1 MAITV
6 SNAGFIHAMAAEK
19 QILIG
24 GYYGGN
30 NIGDEAI
37 LRAMLD
43 AFRSRHTG
51 LSFNVVSHAPQE
63 TRQRHAVEAVHW
75 REIPALA
82 EAVCRS
88 DLVLIGGGGLFMDYW
103 GLDEESYFRI
113 LHGGISTYGT
123 LAGLAAAFGIPY
135 ALVGVGV
142 GPLASE
148 SAREHTRRIFSQAR
162 LATVRDPE
170 SLALLDEIGLSP
182 LPDHIH
188 LTADLAFGLQP
199 GPQDE
204 AAADRFCDSL
214 GIRPDKPVLGIS
226 VRYWDF
232 PVPPSDWLPSLA
244 QAVRDFL
251 TEADTQALLLPFQVG
266 EEGSLTDDLQLS
278 RRLIQT
284 INLPDRL
291 HLLPQ
296 VPDIYVMQ
304 SLISRCDLLLGMRL
318 HGLLMAING
327 HIPAVALAYDPK
339 VNALM
344 NLVGFSQLTCALPP
358 SATKLSDMLKQTWL
372 ERESLSNQARQ
383 VHKRLKSQTDKNME
397 YVSQVLDSLS
407 PKPGANP
414 LQDFVIARLSQLQS
428 VDTELLNEKVR
439 TQTLSLEL
447 NEALSQA
454 TLLRQRLHELETSQT
469 YRLALKVQGLRNALV
484 PPASRRERLSR
495 AFLRR
500 FRRESQG

>member
-6 SNAGFIHAMAAEK
+6 SNVVFTHAMAAEK

-37 LRAMLD
+37 LRAMLG
-43 AFRSRHTG
+43 AFRSRHSG
-51 LSFNVVSHAPQE
+51 LSFNIVSHAPQE
-63 TRQRHAVEAVHW
+63 TRQRHAVQAVDW
-75 REIPALA
+75 RDMPALA
-82 EAVCRS
+82 RAVCQS

-103 GLDEESYFRI
+103 GLDEASYFRI

-123 LAGLAAAFGIPY
+123 LAGLAAAFGVPY
-135 ALVGVGV
+135 ALLGVGV

-148 SAREHTRRIFSQAR
+148 AAREHTRRIFSQAR

-182 LPDHIH
+182 LPGHIH
-188 LTADLAFGLQP
+188 LTADLAFGLQSNL
-199 GPQDE
+199 QDE
-204 AAADRFCDSL
+204 AEADRLRDSL

-226 VRYWDF
+226 VRYWDLS
-232 PVPPSDWLPSLA
+232 VPPSDWLPSLA
-244 QAVRDFL
+244 QAIREFL
-251 TEADTQALLLPFQVG
+251 TEADAQALLLPFQVG

-278 RRLIQT
+278 RSLIQT

-296 VPDIYVMQ
+296 VPDICVMQ
-304 SLISRCDLLLGMRL
+304 SLIARCDLFLGMRL
-318 HGLLMAING
+318 HGLLMAINS
-327 HIPAVALAYDPK
+327 HIPVVALAYDPK

-344 NLVGFSQLTCALPP
+344 NLAGFSQLTCALPS
-358 SATKLSDMLKQTWL
+358 SANELSGMLKQAWL

-383 VHKRLKSQTDKNME
+383 AHERLKSQADKNME
-397 YVSQVLDSLS
+397 YVLQVLDSL
-407 PKPGANP
+407 PPQPDANP

-428 VDTELLNEKVR
+428 VDTELLDEKAR
-439 TQTLSLEL
+439 AQTLSLEL

-454 TLLRQRLHELETSQT
+454 TLLRQRLDEIETSHT

-484 PPASRRERLSR
+484 PPASRRERLLGTL
-495 AFLRR
+495 LRR